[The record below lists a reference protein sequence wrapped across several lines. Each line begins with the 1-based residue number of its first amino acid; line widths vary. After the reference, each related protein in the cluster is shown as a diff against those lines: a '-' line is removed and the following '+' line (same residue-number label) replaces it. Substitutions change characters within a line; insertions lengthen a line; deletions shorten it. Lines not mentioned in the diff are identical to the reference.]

1 MGGIKVN
8 DRAVSLLEQY
18 DLEVLRTRKGR
29 GAILCE
35 TENGLYI
42 FKEYE
47 GSLEKLNFQNELLK
61 HIFKITEEIALA
73 GCRWLHIV

>member
-42 FKEYE
+42 LKEYE
-47 GSLEKLNFQNELLK
+47 GCINETLFNNSFTLI
-61 HIFKITEEIALA
+61 H
-73 GCRWLHIV
+73 

>member
-1 MGGIKVN
+1 MN

-35 TENGLYI
+35 TSNGLYI
-42 FKEYE
+42 FKEYG
-47 GSLEKLNFQNELLK
+47 GSLEKLLFQDKLLK
-61 HIFKITEEIALA
+61 SLKEQGNDF
-73 GCRWLHIV
+73 V